1 MKKFIIVVILIL
13 CAVFIFECRK
23 AELIESLEAK
33 IVSLD
38 ENVASLNQKNSDL
51 IRQVESYEAMPTIT
65 PTPSP
70 SPTPSPTPEP
80 TPVPDPN
87 EQIKDI
93 VTSFE
98 KASLPVEN
106 IIYYDETNDPNE
118 QLGRPNCYIGKA
130 NFAHPASDEERP
142 CTIEI
147 FTNQKDLDS
156 RESYILSIYDTFQ
169 FSRQYIYKEGL
180 ALFRLPYDILPSQ
193 AKEYEE
199 IFREYWGS

>member
-1 MKKFIIVVILIL
+1 MKKSILIVL
-13 CAVFIFECRK
+13 SILTALLISGCSK
-23 AELIESLEAK
+23 AELIESLEAEV
-33 IVSLD
+33 ISLD
-38 ENVASLNQKNSDL
+38 EQIQSLNEENSDL
-51 IRQVESYEAMPTIT
+51 LRQVESFEAMPTIT

-87 EQIKDI
+87 EQINDI

-98 KASLPVEN
+98 KANLPVKN

-118 QLGRPNCYIGKA
+118 QLGRPYCYIGKA

-147 FTNQKDLDS
+147 FANQKDLDD
-156 RESYILSIYDTFQ
+156 RESYILSVYDAFQ

-199 IFREYWGS
+199 IFREYWDE